1 MAILIQQLEN
11 VINIIETTAAAGSQ
25 IIRALSTSC
34 IAVPKTQ
41 EVTDTVIQILD
52 DKGKPTYS
60 VNFDGT
66 LQVQDKGGAAAPFVG
81 TRDALLDKLNDTY
94 FINAVTTSGGGGGG
108 DSSAA
113 NQLTQI
119 TEAQNV
125 IIKLTAQLTELQS
138 IVTNT
143 ASVSVE
149 GKQDS
154 QITELQSIVTNTTGK
169 AVETKQDTQ
178 ITELQKLTGANSPSH
193 QELNNPASVVISS
206 FKTLSF
212 ICKGSISVTLDGNT
226 IVYPQNLGG
235 GSKVFGST
243 FEADSTSLN
252 AATFNGT
259 GKVFLTIKQ

>member
-1 MAILIQQLEN
+1 MAILIQQLDN

-41 EVTDTVIQILD
+41 EITETIIQILD

-60 VNFDGT
+60 VNFDAT
-66 LQVQDKGGAAAPFVG
+66 LEVQDKGGVAAPFVG

-94 FINAVTTSGGGGGG
+94 FLNSVTTSGGGGGG
-108 DSSAA
+108 GDASAS
-113 NQLTQI
+113 NQVLEI
-119 TEAQNV
+119 A
-125 IIKLTAQLTELQS
+125 ELQS

-143 ASVSVE
+143 AAV
-149 GKQDS
+149 
-154 QITELQSIVTNTTGK
+154 
-169 AVETKQDTQ
+169 AVEAKQDTQ
-178 ITELQKLTGANSPSH
+178 ITELQKLTASNSPSH
-193 QELNNPASVVISS
+193 QEIINPAAVVISS

-212 ICKGSISVTLDGNT
+212 LCKGAISVTLDGNT

-235 GSKVFGST
+235 GSMVYGST

>member
-60 VNFDGT
+60 VNFDAT
-66 LQVQDKGGAAAPFVG
+66 LEVQDKGGAAAPFVG

-94 FINAVTTSGGGGGG
+94 FINSVTTSGGGGGG
-108 DSSAA
+108 DASAA
-113 NQLTQI
+113 NQVLEI
-119 TEAQNV
+119 
-125 IIKLTAQLTELQS
+125 TELQS

-143 ASVSVE
+143 ASV
-149 GKQDS
+149 
-154 QITELQSIVTNTTGK
+154 

-178 ITELQKLTGANSPSH
+178 ITELQKLTAANSPSH

-212 ICKGSISVTLDGNT
+212 ICTGAISVTLDGNT